1 MMDEKTIKAVM
12 AYLED
17 QDEVRDRLKKIY
29 REIKKPN
36 FTKIAWSIDI
46 SPLTFSAFLR
56 GNRNVELRILWAIDC
71 WVREQESLR
80 TQ

>member
-1 MMDEKTIKAVM
+1 MMDEKTIKVVM

-17 QDEVRDRLKKIY
+17 QEEVRDRLKAVY
-29 REIKKPN
+29 RQIKKPN
-36 FTKIAWSIDI
+36 FTKIAWAVGI

-71 WVREQESLR
+71 WVREREAPDNQ
-80 TQ
+80 